1 MTCTPTWPAAC
12 RSSSPP
18 STCRSRS
25 PSPRRRATA
34 RSPSGTV
41 AIGEVGLLGELRAVV
56 GLERRLRE
64 AARLGFG
71 RAIVPHP
78 SGGTR
83 LPVID
88 GLEVVPVATL
98 RDAIAAAL
106 ADRPSPRGEAV
117 PAMLG

>member
-1 MTCTPTWPAAC
+1 M
-12 RSSSPP
+12 
-18 STCRSRS
+18 
-25 PSPRRRATA
+25 TA
-34 RSPSGTV
+34 RSPGGTV

-71 RAIVPHP
+71 RAIVPRP
-78 SGGTR
+78 SGGT
-83 LPVID
+83 LPA
-88 GLEVVPVATL
+88 GSTASRSSPVATL
-98 RDAIAAAL
+98 RDAIEAAL